1 MSDLPDPDPIA
12 ADRRRARRCAKLPP
26 DPACEFCGIDDV
38 DLLEVHHVLGRD
50 AAPDAVIVLCK
61 NHHAK
66 QTALQHDQD
75 ALPPLGRGSQPDS
88 LLERLARALRS
99 LAVFLHELAHTLA
112 GYADRLLA
120 FVEQLDVDVPGWRD
134 WGTAQ

>member
-1 MSDLPDPDPIA
+1 MSDLHDPDPIA
-12 ADRRRARRCAKLPP
+12 ADRRRARRRAKLPP
-26 DPACEFCGIDDV
+26 DAACVFCGLDDV
-38 DLLEVHHVLGRD
+38 DVLEVQHVLGRT
-50 AAPDAVIVLCK
+50 AAPDAIIVLCK

-75 ALPPLGRGSQPDS
+75 ALPPLGRGSRPDS
-88 LLERLARALRS
+88 LPERLARALRS

-112 GYADRLLA
+112 DYADRLLA
-120 FVEQLDVDVPGWRD
+120 FVVQLDFEVPGWRD